1 MIDDLSRLAILHGTD
16 KFGLHDYTPVYFDL
30 LKDLRDRPLRMMEI
44 GVGGYSHPDRGG
56 ESLATWRDFLPNAF
70 LVGVDIQRKTMDL
83 GPRVKILQGS
93 QVDAEFL
100 ADAVKQYGPFDIIL
114 DDGSHMNEHV
124 VETFGL
130 LFPTLVPGGIYIVED
145 VQTATFPQYGGSLE
159 LKEPNMVGFFA
170 SMAADLF
177 NGKDLGDIAAIER
190 FHNIIVIHKR
200 DAHGRG
206 PTADDNRFV
215 RSSDDANLVRQ
226 HASSDVFSDAAKL
239 NTLADSCDEG
249 QVAII
254 SSDKRDVPILG
265 DLFLQIDHREIKV
278 HFQNARFHDAARS
291 IISMAVYP
299 GQAVLVGGDNDYP
312 SNFAFDAANPKVVSA
327 VAHMAEVIE
336 DEAATANG
344 ILMYLRVRQ
353 KIQRTQDDDRYIE
366 RLAALKSTDR
376 RYYRSAITSAMSK
389 NDWAKA
395 VSLGREAVQHHSDDP
410 QLSAY
415 LARGLRFT
423 DGVDAAH
430 DMLSE
435 AYKKMPRAAP
445 IINGLASLKIAKG
458 DVDGGI
464 ELHEKCV
471 ELARP
476 QARAKRLQELLRLC
490 KARQKAEA
498 SRRVA
503 EKLLEYAPDDPDALA
518 VLQDTT
524 SR

>member
-16 KFGLHDYTPVYFDL
+16 KFGLHDYTPIYFDL

-70 LVGVDIQRKTMDL
+70 IVGVDIQRKTMQL

-100 ADAVKQYGPFDIIL
+100 ADTVTEYGPFDIIL

-124 VETFGL
+124 VKTFGL
-130 LFPTLVPGGIYIVED
+130 LFPTLTPGGIYIVED
-145 VQTATFPQYGGSLE
+145 VQTATFPQYGGSLD
-159 LKEPNMVGFFA
+159 LKAPNMVGFFA
-170 SMAADLF
+170 AMAADLF
-177 NGKDLGDIAAIER
+177 NGKDLGDVAAIER

-200 DAHGRG
+200 DAQGRG
-206 PTADDNRFV
+206 PTAGENRFV
-215 RSSDDANLVRQ
+215 RSSDDANLVCRN
-226 HASSDVFSDAAKL
+226 ASAEIFSDAAKL
-239 NTLADSCDEG
+239 NALAGICDEG
-249 QVAII
+249 QVAVI
-254 SSDKRDVPILG
+254 SSEKRDVPLLQE
-265 DLFLQIDHREIKV
+265 LFLQIDHREVRV
-278 HFQNARFHDAARS
+278 HFPNAPVHDAANA

-299 GQAVLVGGDNDYP
+299 GQAVLVGGDNNYP

-327 VAHMAEVIE
+327 VAEMAKVIE

-344 ILMYLRVRQ
+344 ILMYLTVRRKLQ
-353 KIQRTQDDDRYIE
+353 QTQDDDKYIE

-376 RYYRSAITSAMSK
+376 RYYRSAIASAMAK
-389 NDWAKA
+389 NDWART
-395 VSLGREAVQHHSDDP
+395 VFLGREALQHHSDDP
-410 QLSAY
+410 QLSAN

-435 AYKKMPRAAP
+435 AYAKMPQAMA
-445 IINGLASLKIAKG
+445 IINGLASLKVAKG

-476 QARAKRLQELLRLC
+476 HARAKRLRDLLKLC
-490 KARQKAEA
+490 KAKQKPEA

-518 VLQDTT
+518 VVQETT